1 MRLFRVILYKV
12 FGLKVYLKIVSKL
25 YLRYINCGFGKD
37 KYSELHFLKSIIK
50 SGFVCIDI
58 GANLG
63 YYSYFLAK
71 HSGQSG
77 RVYAV
82 EPVPLFAE
90 IWKQNL
96 KRYKSLNLILLPFAL
111 GKTDKTVQMGM
122 PAIDGVVHH
131 GMTKIIDNYE
141 TGFERTFSVEM
152 KNPDRLFENIAHIDF
167 VKIDVEGFES
177 EVFENMKETLAK
189 HKPLIQSELSGQ
201 DNRKKSIETL
211 QSVGYQAFLLRN
223 SELICADDKIIESY
237 SGDFYFMIDK

>member
-1 MRLFRVILYKV
+1 MRIFRVILYKI

-37 KYSELHFLKSIIK
+37 KYPELHYLKSIIK
-50 SGFVCIDI
+50 PGFVCIDI

-71 HSGQSG
+71 ITG
-77 RVYAV
+77 RLGKLYAV

-96 KRYKSLNLILLPFAL
+96 KRYKSLMPVLLPFAL
-111 GKTDKTVQMGM
+111 GKTEKTVQMGM

-131 GMTKIIDNYE
+131 GMTRVIDKSE
-141 TGFERTFSVEM
+141 TGFEKTFSVEM
-152 KNPDRLFENIAHIDF
+152 KNPDQLFQNIEHIDF

-177 EVFENMKETLAK
+177 EVFQNMKDTLQK
-189 HKPLIQSELSGQ
+189 HKPLIQAELSGSK
-201 DNRKKSIETL
+201 NRETSIEIL
-211 QSVGYQAFLLRN
+211 QNIGYNVFFLKQ
-223 SELICADDKIIESY
+223 SKLISADKKAIETY
-237 SGDFYFMIDK
+237 NGDFYFMIEK